1 MAAEI
6 IRYAAV
12 VLVWAALLDYAVASW
27 RRPGEVVAAATLRA
41 VLCVAVMFTLLMP
54 PVYTAI
60 DDILGV
66 PNISRL
72 LADYMLVLLAWALQP
87 ILAHFSDPEG
97 RRGKVV
103 NAPSVLLVLLVMTI
117 LFALAPVDRTE
128 PRNFA
133 VAFAGRPWVLEYTL
147 AAMLLPALTAGR
159 FLLVAYPLSRE
170 VSDPTLRR
178 RQYLQT
184 LGWAF
189 GLAYTLHQCLVA
201 AMGDLGLSYQV
212 LDPAVM
218 ADVLKGGCALFLLS
232 GELFNLHTWLLHRRA
247 YRELYPLWAMF
258 YDPSRQDR
266 IRDALRVS
274 GITSRLEDRRMQI
287 YDAVVLL
294 QPYIDS
300 SVLECAR
307 QYTRARVAADDA
319 EAHAVAAT
327 LTAAIQARKQGQPAC
342 SSPRESLLAAEDEL
356 GFLLRVSGA
365 LRHPSALAACE
376 RATAIAGQP
385 S

>member
-12 VLVWAALLDYAVASW
+12 VVIWAALLDYAVAWW

-41 VLCVAVMFTLLMP
+41 MLCVGVMFTLLTP

-60 DDILGV
+60 DDILGA

-87 ILAHFSDPEG
+87 ILAHFSDSEG
-97 RRGKVV
+97 RRGKVA
-103 NAPSVLLVLLVMTI
+103 NAPAVLLVLLVMTI
-117 LFALAPVDRTE
+117 LFVLAPVDRTD

-133 VAFAGRPWVLEYTL
+133 VAFAGQPWVLEYTL
-147 AAMLLPALTAGR
+147 TAMLLPALTAGR

-184 LGWAF
+184 LGWAS
-189 GLAYTLHQCLVA
+189 GLAYTLYQCLVA
-201 AMGDLGLSYQV
+201 GMGDLGLSSQM

-232 GELFNLHTWLLHRRA
+232 GEFFNLHTWILHHRA
-247 YRELYPLWAMF
+247 YRQLYPLWGIF
-258 YDPSRQDR
+258 YDSSGQDQ

-274 GITSRLEDRRMQI
+274 GITQRLEERRMQI
-287 YDAVVLL
+287 YDAVLLL

-300 SVLECAR
+300 LVLAGAR
-307 QYTRARVAADDA
+307 QHTSSTGGTGEA
-319 EAHAVAAT
+319 EPRAVAAT
-327 LTAAIQARKQGQPAC
+327 LTAAVQAQTQGRPAC
-342 SSPRESLLAAEDEL
+342 SAAEESLLGAEDEVD
-356 GFLLRVSGA
+356 FLVRVSRA
-365 LRHPSALAACE
+365 L
-376 RATAIAGQP
+376 
-385 S
+385 